1 MTIETLKNLPQVQ
14 DQTQPLSPA
23 VQAFYANTLAGGS
36 GPDGTYLITD
46 FFGTAAGVPA
56 NSVLPEVNTILAARV
71 ADGTLTALNAV
82 YYNML
87 QTCNGAFGDPVA
99 GPVTIP
105 SGPGAGVYTNAEEA
119 MLVLIPLA
127 SAEIVTAAGT
137 MGADTTTLNTAFDSM
152 AGQATQEVTNQAKAK
167 IVQSALLANDQM
179 SILALTASITNLGTE
194 VAVGQAAQFFEEI
207 VDLSTQAGQAIV
219 GAMREGRNQVQLDSV
234 GISRYDT
241 VPDTQNPP
249 PAEAVLSDRP

>member
-1 MTIETLKNLPQVQ
+1 
-14 DQTQPLSPA
+14 
-23 VQAFYANTLAGGS
+23 
-36 GPDGTYLITD
+36 
-46 FFGTAAGVPA
+46 
-56 NSVLPEVNTILAARV
+56 
-71 ADGTLTALNAV
+71 
-82 YYNML
+82 
-87 QTCNGAFGDPVA
+87 
-99 GPVTIP
+99 
-105 SGPGAGVYTNAEEA
+105 
-119 MLVLIPLA
+119 
-127 SAEIVTAAGT
+127 